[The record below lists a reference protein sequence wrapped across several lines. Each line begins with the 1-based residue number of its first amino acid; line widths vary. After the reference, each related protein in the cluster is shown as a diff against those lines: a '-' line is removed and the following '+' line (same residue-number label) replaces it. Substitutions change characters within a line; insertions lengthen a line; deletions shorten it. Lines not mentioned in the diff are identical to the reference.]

1 MAQPQY
7 QGGVNYGE
15 RKKASVKVPPLKHAD
30 GANMFVG
37 HYGVAFAAKP
47 IETRVPLWVWFIA
60 VQWLDVVWSILV
72 LVGIESLTASVSP
85 QPMRSI
91 SITCPTHIVCP
102 DRLCSLIL
110 GGIVALFTNANRWVT
125 ILLVVA
131 ASFSHW
137 LLDLVVHT
145 PDLPLY
151 DNAAKVGFGLWRHV
165 ALSFPLELIVLGLGA
180 WLYARMTR
188 FCECQRA
195 VSVLGL
201 HNLTSDFS
209 DLRELRSTS
218 FFACGDGSH
227 RASFLCGA
235 GPVGGMG
242 RANRDYLDIR
252 EIRAL
257 EVPPLAREVLTMKA
271 VRAIGL
277 DIAKSI
283 FTSRHRTRVKIDV
296 SERPS
301 LRAPLA
307 WVYFLPQADA
317 LQSPR
322 NGLLLL
328 TRDCRWGRQLG
339 PGLIAILVG
348 RRHFSAKSQA

>member
-1 MAQPQY
+1 
-7 QGGVNYGE
+7 
-15 RKKASVKVPPLKHAD
+15 
-30 GANMFVG
+30 MFVG

-72 LVGIESLTASVSP
+72 LVGIEKL
-85 QPMRSI
+85 
-91 SITCPTHIVCP
+91 HIVP
-102 DRLCSLIL
+102 
-110 GGIVALFTNANRWVT
+110 GFTEANA
-125 ILLVVA
+125 
-131 ASFSHW
+131 
-137 LLDLVVHT
+137 LDLYYMPYTHS
-145 PDLPLY
+145 LP
-151 DNAAKVGFGLWRHV
+151 G
-165 ALSFPLELIVLGLGA
+165 SIVLSHPWGYRCAVHQCKSLGNDPA
-180 WLYARMTR
+180 CRGRVFFTLAPRPCGSHPGFAALRQCGQGRLRIMATR
-188 FCECQRA
+188 RPEFSAGADCSRPWRLALCTHDEIRECQRA

-242 RANRDYLDIR
+242 RAARDYLDIR

-283 FTSRHRTRVKIDV
+283 FSSRHRTRVKIDV

-322 NGLLLL
+322 NRLLLL

-339 PGLIAILVG
+339 PGLIAIWWG
-348 RRHFSAKSQA
+348 ADISPPSPRHDAISPH